1 MPYLKL
7 DLEYITVKVKVTG
20 ESKIYLSAIGLL
32 AYWVGGREKKK
43 EKEKKKKK
51 KQKKNSSVLVEFNSV
66 SHTILLQYE
75 YTCMYTSVIEP

>member
-20 ESKIYLSAIGLL
+20 ESNTHLSAVGLL
-32 AYWVGGREKKK
+32 AYWVGGRKKSKKGKRKK
-43 EKEKKKKK
+43 ERKK
-51 KQKKNSSVLVEFNSV
+51 SSVLVEFNSV